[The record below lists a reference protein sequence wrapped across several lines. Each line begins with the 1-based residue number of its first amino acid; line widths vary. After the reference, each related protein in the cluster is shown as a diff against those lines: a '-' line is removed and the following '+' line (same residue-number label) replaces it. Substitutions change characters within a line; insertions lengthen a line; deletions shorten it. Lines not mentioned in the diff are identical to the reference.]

1 MRNRKT
7 KIATVVST
15 LAILAGCVT
24 TCRYATQRIPETTV
38 INYSV
43 PLSPLTDPE
52 GNLGRRG
59 MSAFLIQLDP
69 RHKQDPD
76 SPYEVA
82 IIAEPLPEGLTQK
95 QNESRIRSKQTRISG
110 VYVNRTFYADI
121 GRSPERLR
129 SMVSFPIDSFK
140 IMTKK
145 QEGIDGFNFE
155 QLFPEHL
162 ITYSNLFGITIPYAN
177 PENERKD

>member
-1 MRNRKT
+1 MDRKT
-7 KIATVVST
+7 KIAAVSI
-15 LAILAGCVT
+15 LAVLAGCVT
-24 TCRYATQRIPETTV
+24 TCKYATQRIPETTV

-43 PLSPLTDPE
+43 PLNPFTDPE

-69 RHKQDPD
+69 RYNQYPD

-82 IIAEPLPEGLTQK
+82 IMAEPLPGGLTQE
-95 QNESRIRSKQTRISG
+95 QNESRIRNRQTRISG
-110 VYVNRTFYADI
+110 VYVNRSFFDDI
-121 GRSPERLR
+121 GQSPERLR

-140 IMTKK
+140 IMTER
-145 QEGIDGFNFE
+145 QEGVDEFNFD

-162 ITYSNLFGITIPYAN
+162 RIIDNNLFGITRPYEN
-177 PENERKD
+177 PQSER